1 MMDAK
6 PAAPQQV
13 KTVFVV
19 VGTGLAAAIAGL
31 PDEVATMTRDETFKQ
46 QWPGQCPGHSVSKDI
61 QS

>member
-31 PDEVATMTRDETFKQ
+31 PDEVATMTRDGTFKQ
-46 QWPGQCPGHSVSKDI
+46 QWPGRRPGHCVSKDI
-61 QS
+61 KP